1 MAAIVAYSR
10 LAAAAL
16 GSLGSRQGMAPW
28 LGLLG
33 LRLASLLVAG
43 RAWTDFRS
51 DFICNATLG
60 SFCDSACFD
69 ARFSFPMSSAWDL
82 GFLLVVLPVG
92 CLYLLSP
99 PIVGSTLGHGG
110 SPPPAALAC
119 CSLALALVEGGVL
132 GLMAGLQLPQT
143 WPGDCQ
149 LPAIC
154 AKMDPSGAAVH
165 CWLEGW
171 AEKVGAMAALGF
183 TSALNLLAGLLCA
196 GAMLLGQTGRQA

>member
-16 GSLGSRQGMAPW
+16 ASLGSRQGMAPW

-43 RAWTDFRS
+43 RAWTDFQS
-51 DFICNATLG
+51 HFLCNVTLDP
-60 SFCDSACFD
+60 FCNSACFE
-69 ARFSFPMSSAWDL
+69 ARFPFPMASAWDL

-99 PIVGSTLGHGG
+99 PIEGSSLGHGG

-119 CSLALALVEGGVL
+119 CSLMLALVEAGLL
-132 GLMAGLQLPQT
+132 GLLAGVQLPQT
-143 WPGDCQ
+143 WPLDCQ

-154 AKMDPSGAAVH
+154 EWLNTSDATVH

-196 GAMLLGQTGRQA
+196 GAVLLGQAGRQA